1 MSKMDYIGFENYTY
15 PELLKLVKDNPN
27 DQQLGKKVRALLSEK
42 QPDNF
47 PGVKNL

>member
-1 MSKMDYIGFENYTY
+1 MDYIRFENYTY

>member
-1 MSKMDYIGFENYTY
+1 MKITKIM
-15 PELLKLVKDNPN
+15 KLVKDTPN

-42 QPDNF
+42 QTGSF